1 MSNSKNK
8 PLSRK
13 QLAVIDDL
21 FDGTMSEAKVMK
33 KHTLQKHVLRR
44 WLASEAFMGELNL
57 RIESAQRQSE
67 LVIAQYVPTAA
78 TKLVELASCKK
89 EETARK
95 ACLDIIALR
104 NGHPAAGACDR
115 KDAAVKQTDLD
126 AETAGRIL
134 AALAEANK

>member
-8 PLSRK
+8 PLSKK

-21 FDGTMSEAKVMK
+21 FGGTMSEAEVLK
-33 KHTLQKHVLRR
+33 KHTLQRHVLRR
-44 WLASEAFMGELNL
+44 WLAAEAFMDELNL

-104 NGHPAAGACDR
+104 NGHPAAGICDR
-115 KDAAVKQTDLD
+115 KDTVAKQTALD

>member
-8 PLSRK
+8 PLSKK

-21 FDGTMSEAKVMK
+21 FDGVMSEAKVMK

-44 WLASEAFMGELNL
+44 WLVSEAFTNELDL

-67 LVIAQYVPTAA
+67 LVIAQYAPTAA
-78 TKLVELASCKK
+78 TKLVDLTSCEK

-95 ACLDIIALR
+95 ACLDIITMR
-104 NGHPAAGACDR
+104 DGHPAAGTCDR
-115 KDAAVKQTDLD
+115 KDTVAKQTDLD
-126 AETAGRIL
+126 TETAGRIL